1 MVHLVKDVS
10 SHAGTVMETV
20 LAIMLTEVAQVGA
33 HQDGLGLCATKV
45 SELEFYFKQHFNVI
59 MHI

>member
-10 SHAGTVMETV
+10 SHAGTVMGTV

-45 SELEFYFKQHFNVI
+45 SELDFYF
-59 MHI
+59 